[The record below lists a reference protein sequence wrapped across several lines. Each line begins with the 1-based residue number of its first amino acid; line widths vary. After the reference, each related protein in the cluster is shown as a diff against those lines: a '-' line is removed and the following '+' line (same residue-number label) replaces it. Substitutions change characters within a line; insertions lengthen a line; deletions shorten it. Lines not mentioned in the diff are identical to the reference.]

1 MSWEE
6 NKEFTESKIRVEE
19 EKHKPWWKSIFVIG
33 IACFLL
39 GAACAGAIGRTM
51 LIAQSKRNAG
61 LYARIH
67 EEQQK
72 VKEAERNIKT
82 VYVTVPVP
90 VTESIKASEEA
101 APVSDVPETET
112 TENTYDNNEYYDVVE
127 TMFFKNSINDTVMIN
142 KVLAKKDVS
151 VSGTVLAYAADGSVV
166 GKSSDDIILTA
177 GQYNYFRY
185 SFDGD
190 LTDVTLKTNYQAKKD
205 SILAGLRNPNA
216 VEMVDYNHSGNEL
229 YITFKQNVDK
239 LDSFAKFK
247 ILFYNG
253 DKIVETEDGYFHIS
267 AKNLN
272 GNGAT
277 DVAKVWAYG
286 INFDRIEY
294 IYEP

>member
-19 EKHKPWWKSIFVIG
+19 EKHKPWWKSTIVIA

-39 GAACAGAIGRTM
+39 GAACSGAIGRTL
-51 LIAQSKRNAG
+51 LINQSKTNAG

-112 TENTYDNNEYYDVVE
+112 TENTYDSNEYYDVVE
-127 TMFFKNSINDTVMIN
+127 TMFFKNSINYTVMVN

-185 SFDGD
+185 SFDSD
-190 LTDVTLKTNYQAKKD
+190 LTNVTLKTSYQAKKD

-253 DKIVETEDGYFHIS
+253 DKIVETEDGYFRIS

-277 DVAKVWAYG
+277 DVAEVWAYG

>member
-19 EKHKPWWKSIFVIG
+19 EKHKPWWKSTIVIA

-39 GAACAGAIGRTM
+39 GAACSGAIGRTL
-51 LIAQSKRNAG
+51 LINQSKTNAG

-112 TENTYDNNEYYDVVE
+112 TENTYDSNEYYDVVE
-127 TMFFKNSINDTVMIN
+127 TMFFKNSINYTVMVN

-151 VSGTVLAYAADGSVV
+151 VSGTVLEYAADGSVV

-185 SFDGD
+185 SFDSD
-190 LTDVTLKTNYQAKKD
+190 LTNVTLKTSYQAKKD

-253 DKIVETEDGYFHIS
+253 DKIVETEDGYFRIS

-277 DVAKVWAYG
+277 DVAEVWAYG

>member
-19 EKHKPWWKSIFVIG
+19 EKHKPWWKSTIVIA

-39 GAACAGAIGRTM
+39 GVACAGAIGRAM
-51 LIAQSKRNAG
+51 LITQSKKNAG

-216 VEMVDYNHSGNEL
+216 AL
-229 YITFKQNVDK
+229 
-239 LDSFAKFK
+239 
-247 ILFYNG
+247 
-253 DKIVETEDGYFHIS
+253 
-267 AKNLN
+267 
-272 GNGAT
+272 
-277 DVAKVWAYG
+277 
-286 INFDRIEY
+286 
-294 IYEP
+294 

>member
-6 NKEFTESKIRVEE
+6 NKEFNESKLNVQPDPPEPFSIVR
-19 EKHKPWWKSIFVIG
+19 KIWKYVLVG
-33 IACFLL
+33 IICFLFGL
-39 GAACAGAIGRTM
+39 SIPQSRANKV
-51 LIAQSKRNAG
+51 AQRNRD
-61 LYARIH
+61 LNNKL
-67 EEQQK
+67 EELQNRPAETVLVK
-72 VKEAERNIKT
+72 VP
-82 VYVTVPVP
+82 VPVP

-112 TENTYDNNEYYDVVE
+112 TENTYDSNEYYDVVE
-127 TMFFKNSINDTVMIN
+127 TMFFQNSINDTIMVN

-166 GKSSDDIILTA
+166 GKSSDDIVLTA

-253 DKIVETEDGYFHIS
+253 DKIVETEDGYFRIS

-277 DVAKVWAYG
+277 DVAEVWAYG

>member
-19 EKHKPWWKSIFVIG
+19 EKHKPWWKSTIVIA

-39 GAACAGAIGRTM
+39 GVVCAGAIGRTM
-51 LIAQSKRNAG
+51 LINQSKKNAG

-112 TENTYDNNEYYDVVE
+112 TENTYDSNEYYDVVE
-127 TMFFKNSINDTVMIN
+127 TMFFKNSINYTVMVN

-190 LTDVTLKTNYQAKKD
+190 LTNVTLKTNYQAKKD

-253 DKIVETEDGYFHIS
+253 DKIVETEDGYFNIS

-277 DVAKVWAYG
+277 DVAEVWAYG

>member
-19 EKHKPWWKSIFVIG
+19 EKHKPWWKSTIVIA

-39 GAACAGAIGRTM
+39 GAACSGAIGRTL
-51 LIAQSKRNAG
+51 LISQSKTNAG

-112 TENTYDNNEYYDVVE
+112 TENTYDSNEYYDVVE
-127 TMFFKNSINDTVMIN
+127 TMFFKNSINYTVMVN

-253 DKIVETEDGYFHIS
+253 DKIVETEDGYFNIS

-277 DVAKVWAYG
+277 DVAEVWAYG

>member
-19 EKHKPWWKSIFVIG
+19 EKHKPWWKSTIVIA

-39 GAACAGAIGRTM
+39 GTACSGAIGRTM
-51 LIAQSKRNAG
+51 LITQSKKNAG

-101 APVSDVPETET
+101 TPVSDVPETET
-112 TENTYDNNEYYDVVE
+112 TENTYDSNEYYDVVE
-127 TMFFKNSINDTVMIN
+127 TMFFKNSIDDTVMVN

-166 GKSSDDIILTA
+166 GKSSDDIILTT

-253 DKIVETEDGYFHIS
+253 DKIVETEDGYFSIS

-277 DVAKVWAYG
+277 DVAEVWAYG

>member
-19 EKHKPWWKSIFVIG
+19 EKHKPWWKSTIVIG

-39 GAACAGAIGRTM
+39 GAACSGAIGRTL
-51 LIAQSKRNAG
+51 LINQSKTNAG

-112 TENTYDNNEYYDVVE
+112 TENTYDSNEYYDVVE
-127 TMFFKNSINDTVMIN
+127 TTFFKNSINYTVMVN

-185 SFDGD
+185 SFDND

-205 SILAGLRNPNA
+205 SILAGMRNPNA

-253 DKIVETEDGYFHIS
+253 DKIVETEDGYFRIS

-277 DVAKVWAYG
+277 DVAEVWAYG